1 MTRGCHRGEGP
12 AARDCCWG
20 LSGGGAQLRLTAA
33 PRQPWTASTAAG
45 HQTAGRIKPGQS
57 PGAGTGPRCSVPCFP
72 TSASCPQNK
81 KAEAQEEVVSDLLE
95 PVLERVSS
103 PDPAAVQSLGV
114 TGVASSGIPEGK
126 RRVKLAMRWTFQ
138 TVRDVLMPECCGPC
152 LRLRYNYGRER
163 GIGQSAGTD
172 RQLITPSRA
181 ETPQH
186 KQAGAGGRLGGWTI
200 DGRVA
205 WTGVWMAEWVRIGW
219 VGVGEWADGCL
230 GLMHGQED
238 ARREG

>member
-1 MTRGCHRGEGP
+1 MLGAQRRTGP
-12 AARDCCWG
+12 AEADRCP
-20 LSGGGAQLRLTAA
+20 RTA
-33 PRQPWTASTAAG
+33 TDG
-45 HQTAGRIKPGQS
+45 HQTAGRMRPGQS

-81 KAEAQEEVVSDLLE
+81 KAEAQEKEVSDLLE

-126 RRVKLAMRWTFQ
+126 RRVKLAMRGTFQ

-181 ETPQH
+181 ETPQN
-186 KQAGAGGRLGGWTI
+186 KRAGAGGRLGGWTI
-200 DGRVA
+200 DGRAA

-219 VGVGEWADGCL
+219 VGGWVGGWMFGI
-230 GLMHGQED
+230 D
-238 ARREG
+238 AWTGR